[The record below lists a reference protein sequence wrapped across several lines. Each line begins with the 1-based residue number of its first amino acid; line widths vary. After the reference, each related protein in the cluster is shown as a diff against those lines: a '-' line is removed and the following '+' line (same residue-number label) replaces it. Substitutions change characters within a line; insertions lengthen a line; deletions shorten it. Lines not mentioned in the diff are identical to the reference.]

1 MINIFKTEQSVIRTI
16 DAFEDGAWV
25 QMVDPSVQELNKV
38 SEAYDIEVSDL
49 ATALDEEESS
59 RISLEDGYTLILV
72 DIPSPEVRHEKKM
85 YTTIPLGI
93 LIKQNAIITICKED
107 TPVLQYFI
115 RNKVREFSTKKKMR
129 FIYQLLL
136 RSAALYQA
144 YLRGIDKKRIEI
156 EERIDGDTQDVDIIE
171 LHELESTLVYFA
183 TSLRSNSIVL
193 ERLRR
198 YKRLEQYP
206 EDMELL
212 EDVMVEYQQAIEMT
226 AIYRDIIDGTREL
239 LSSVV
244 DNRLNNV
251 MKYLTSITIVMAIPT
266 IISGIYGMNVSG
278 IGMPAGI
285 VTVWVWHYLRADTA
299 YLCSSVVDFKKEEN
313 VMSQELE
320 QETAKKKIQTVIF
333 DLDGTL
339 LNTIED
345 LTDSVNAVCTQY
357 GYPVYPVET
366 IKSYVGNGIRK
377 LIERA
382 IPQGAENPQYEG
394 VYESFC
400 AYYQKHCRVKT
411 RPYDGILTMLDTLKA
426 QGIAVGI
433 VSNKNHNAVVEL
445 RDTFFKDV
453 IPAAI
458 GQSDITRKKPAPDT
472 VYEAMKQL
480 GAQKETTVYIGD
492 SEVDKQTA
500 DNAGL
505 PCILVSWGFRERMAL
520 EKLGAWGIAD
530 TPQQILEKIV

>member
-1 MINIFKTEQSVIRTI
+1 MQDILFKTEEFVFSYRVAGILIR
-16 DAFEDGAWV
+16 DGKILLQRPPGDDYSFIGGHVAAMETTRETLV
-25 QMVDPSVQELNKV
+25 REFK
-38 SEAYDIEVSDL
+38 EEIHADIEVSDL

-278 IGMPAGI
+278 IGMPLASSPYGFGI
-285 VTVWVWHYLRADTA
+285 ICVL
-299 YLCSSVVDFKKEEN
+299 
-313 VMSQELE
+313 
-320 QETAKKKIQTVIF
+320 I
-333 DLDGTL
+333 L
-339 LNTIED
+339 LICVAA
-345 LTDSVNAVCTQY
+345 LW
-357 GYPVYPVET
+357 
-366 IKSYVGNGIRK
+366 
-377 LIERA
+377 
-382 IPQGAENPQYEG
+382 
-394 VYESFC
+394 
-400 AYYQKHCRVKT
+400 
-411 RPYDGILTMLDTLKA
+411 ILK
-426 QGIAVGI
+426 
-433 VSNKNHNAVVEL
+433 
-445 RDTFFKDV
+445 
-453 IPAAI
+453 
-458 GQSDITRKKPAPDT
+458 RKK
-472 VYEAMKQL
+472 ML
-480 GAQKETTVYIGD
+480 
-492 SEVDKQTA
+492 
-500 DNAGL
+500 
-505 PCILVSWGFRERMAL
+505 
-520 EKLGAWGIAD
+520 
-530 TPQQILEKIV
+530 

>member
-251 MKYLTSITIVMAIPT
+251 MKYLTSITIVMVIRNECIA
-266 IISGIYGMNVSG
+266 YRYA
-278 IGMPAGI
+278 AGI

-299 YLCSSVVDFKKEEN
+299 YLCSGVVDFKKEEN

-458 GQSDITRKKPAPDT
+458 GQSDTTRKKPAPDT

-505 PCILVSWGFRERMAL
+505 PCILVSWGFRERTAL